1 MAVTIT
7 SNFGTEQEIKDA
19 LGANGL
25 SVSEPPA
32 AAPATPAQPE
42 TKIPEHVAEPGGE
55 TPKAAAGETDATPEV
70 ATTQE
75 PKPHGVQP
83 EGEKEPSR
91 GKFKAEKQKLRDR
104 ITQLEDERDSERALS
119 ARKTAELE
127 ESRAKLAELTKPAVV
142 PKADDTP
149 VEPKRPTRADAGFD
163 DEKFD
168 ELLAKY
174 DSDYKVYNRAV
185 TEKTVRDALAA
196 AEAQRLEEK
205 ETAERQREFSAY
217 EAKLDAESAKIAD
230 YHELWE
236 AFPDAAHNDLVTYVE
251 YTYLVGSEHPGYLMR
266 EIMNDVVNNG
276 SQELTRIRSLHPV
289 LQVRELTNWE
299 RQAYAEATRPTEP
312 VPASRVV
319 ATAPAK
325 PPEVAVPA
333 RSKPA
338 ALQEPI
344 ETLGSRSVAGG
355 KRTLQEIADLAAA
368 GDASARREYLTRRT
382 AGER

>member
-55 TPKAAAGETDATPEV
+55 APKAAAGETDATPEV

-75 PKPHGVQP
+75 PKPQEVQP

-217 EAKLDAESAKIAD
+217 EAKRDAESAKIAD
-230 YHELWE
+230 YHELRE
-236 AFPDAAHNDLVTYVE
+236 AFPDKDLVTDIE
-251 YTYLVGSEHPGYLMR
+251 YTYLVESEHPGYFMR

-299 RQAYAEATRPTEP
+299 RRAYAEATRPTEP
-312 VPASRVV
+312 VPASPVV

-333 RSKPA
+333 RPKPA

-355 KRTLQEIADLAAA
+355 KRTLQEVAELAAA
-368 GDASARREYLTRRT
+368 GDASARREYFTRRT